1 VGMDV
6 RISAEA
12 EGTEAGEAVASL
24 FRWFRRDEQLAEI
37 ELSLVAQREVGAQG
51 GAFEVI
57 NALIGDGVGLGS
69 LALSFAAWR
78 RAHRVTAAMTVERD
92 GVKIRVEDA
101 SPETVSRLVDALS
114 DVGPPSSTASPQQP
128 DELSAP

>member
-1 VGMDV
+1 MHV
-6 RISAEA
+6 RISAESEGA
-12 EGTEAGEAVASL
+12 EAAEVLASL
-24 FRWFRRDEQLAEI
+24 FRWFQRDEQLAEV
-37 ELSLVAQREVGAQG
+37 ELSLEAQREVGSQG

-57 NALIGDGVGLGS
+57 NALIGDGVGLGG

-78 RAHRVTAAMTVERD
+78 RAHRVTAAMTVERG

-101 SPETVSRLVDALS
+101 SPETISRLVDALS
-114 DVGPPSSTASPQQP
+114 DAGPPPSAASPQQP